1 MNTRIDTPW
10 LVRIHY
16 QMRGISFAMTFVAA
30 SLHILGKNF
39 SPGAWTFL
47 ALLLLVYPHVLYW
60 QACRAVNPVKAA
72 LAHLL
77 VDSVLLGMFAAAV
90 QFSFWLSFAVIL
102 GTLNNSAVNK
112 GWRGILESILGILG
126 GAAIGIG
133 VFGLSL
139 SPQTELS
146 ATILCMLGLTG
157 YVLAIGK
164 LVFTRNIQLRNTRTR
179 LRAVLDGVESGV
191 IAISGQGIVE
201 SFNLSAERIFGYSA
215 AEVVGNNVRMLMPE
229 PYRSEHDGYI
239 ENYLRSGRPKVI
251 GSRREVM
258 GRRKDGSLFHMSLS
272 VGETRLNDRKVFIG
286 SVGDISV
293 RKAKETEL
301 RIAAA
306 AFESLE
312 GMIVTDARGVILRV
326 NRAFTESTGY
336 TAEEAIGQ
344 TPRLLKSNRHDAAF
358 YREMWQTLLATGC
371 WEGEIWDRRKTG
383 EVYPKWLSISSVK
396 DADGVVTH
404 YVGTHQDITER
415 KQSEQRIV
423 ELAYFDQLTGLPN
436 RTLLL
441 DRLKQAITATV
452 RSGSH
457 GALLFIDLDNFKTL
471 NDTLGHDQGDLL
483 LKLVAQRL
491 SRCVR
496 AGDTVARL
504 GGDEFVAALA
514 DMGIGDQEAANR
526 AEFVGEK
533 ILDALNQSYPL
544 DAVAYHCTPS
554 IGVTLFKGNATS
566 IDDLLKQADLAMY
579 KAKDAGRNALRFF
592 DPDMETAVME
602 RAVLERDLRQAVDER
617 QFVLHYQAQMLGAG
631 RVTGAEVLARWQ
643 HPRRGMVSPSEFI
656 PLAEETGLI
665 LPLGH
670 WVMETACSRLAEW
683 AARPE
688 TAHLTVA
695 VNVSAQ
701 QFRDLGF
708 VASVLSTLQRTGA
721 DPNRLKL
728 ELTESM
734 LVENVED
741 IIRKMVV
748 LKNRGVGFALD
759 DFGTGYSS
767 LSYLKR
773 LPLDQLKIDQ
783 SFVRDILVDPN
794 DAAIARTIVALAG
807 SLGLGVIAE
816 GVETEMQRDFL
827 AASGC
832 HACQGNFFSA
842 PLPVEGFEE
851 FARRAA
857 ADQAGVPESIG

>member
-1 MNTRIDTPW
+1 MTTRSDSPW

-16 QMRGISFAMTFVAA
+16 RMRAISFAMTFVAA
-30 SLHILGKNF
+30 SLHMLGKNF
-39 SPGAWTFL
+39 SPVAWAFL
-47 ALLLLVYPHVLYW
+47 VLLLLVYPHLLYW
-60 QACRAVNPVKAA
+60 QARRATSPVKAA
-72 LAHLL
+72 LNHLL
-77 VDSVLLGMFAAAV
+77 LDSVLLGMFSAAV
-90 QFSFWLSFAVIL
+90 QFSLWLSFAVIL
-102 GTLNNSAVNK
+102 GTLNNNAVNK
-112 GWRGILESILGILG
+112 GWRGIMESVLGVLG
-126 GAAIGIG
+126 GALIGIG
-133 VFGLSL
+133 VFGFGL
-139 SPQTELS
+139 SPHTELS

-179 LRAVLDGVESGV
+179 LRAVLDGVDSGV
-191 IAISGQGIVE
+191 IAISEQGIVE

-215 AEVVGNNVRMLMPE
+215 AEVLGNNVSMLMPE
-229 PYRSEHDGYI
+229 PFRSEHDGYL
-239 ENYLRSGRPKVI
+239 ENYLRSGQRKVI
-251 GSRREVM
+251 GSRREFM
-258 GRRKDGSLFHMSLS
+258 GRRKDGSLFHMALG
-272 VGETRLNDRKVFIG
+272 VDETRLGTRKVFVG
-286 SVGDISV
+286 SVSDISA

-312 GMIVTDARGVILRV
+312 GMLVTDARGVILRV
-326 NRAFTESTGY
+326 NRAFTDSTGY

-358 YREMWQTLLATGC
+358 YQEMWQTVLATGS
-371 WEGEIWDRRKTG
+371 WEGEIWDRRKSG
-383 EVYPKWLSISSVK
+383 EVYPKWLCISAVK
-396 DADGVVTH
+396 DAHGVVTH

-415 KQSEQRIV
+415 KQSEQRIAD
-423 ELAYFDQLTGLPN
+423 LAYYDQLTGLPN

-441 DRLKQAITATV
+441 DRLKQTITASA
-452 RSGSH
+452 RSDSH

-491 SRCVR
+491 THCVR

-504 GGDEFVAALA
+504 GGDEFVAVLGE
-514 DMGIGDQEAANR
+514 MGIGDQEAANR

-544 DAVAYHCTPS
+544 DKVAYHCTPS
-554 IGVTLFKGNATS
+554 IGVTLFKGNPTS

-602 RAVLERDLRQAVDER
+602 RAALERDLRQAVHER
-617 QFVLHYQAQMLGAG
+617 QFLLHYQAQMLGAG
-631 RVTGAEVLARWQ
+631 RVTGAEALARWQ

-665 LPLGH
+665 LPLGQ
-670 WVMETACSRLAEW
+670 WVMETACSQLAAW
-683 AARPE
+683 SAGAE

-695 VNVSAQ
+695 VNVSAK
-701 QFRDLGF
+701 QFRDPGF
-708 VASVLSTLQRTGA
+708 VASVLDTLRRTGA
-721 DPNRLKL
+721 DPHRLKL

-741 IIRKMVV
+741 IIEKMHA
-748 LKNRGVGFALD
+748 LKAVGVGFALD

-783 SFVRDILVDPN
+783 SFVRDILVDAN
-794 DAAIARTIVALAG
+794 DAAIARTIVALAA
-807 SLGLGVIAE
+807 SLSLDVIAE
-816 GVETEMQRDFL
+816 GVETEAQRDFL
-827 AASGC
+827 AARGC
-832 HACQGNFFSA
+832 RAYQGNFFSE
-842 PLPVEGFEE
+842 PLPVAGFEE
-851 FARRAA
+851 FVRRA
-857 ADQAGVPESIG
+857 